1 MQLAVDITHGVANW
15 PRRVQAG
22 ESFASLI
29 LKLPVMKVGLD
40 AAVQEAYIRSSTYD
54 NIIAISAGSP
64 PILEAVRTVEAPEGL
79 TSESY

>member
-1 MQLAVDITHGVANW
+1 MDITHGVANW

>member
-1 MQLAVDITHGVANW
+1 MDITHGVANW

-29 LKLPVMKVGLD
+29 LKLPVMKIVLD
-40 AAVQEAYIRSSTYD
+40 AAVQIAYIRSSTYD

>member
-1 MQLAVDITHGVANW
+1 M
-15 PRRVQAG
+15 QAG

>member
-1 MQLAVDITHGVANW
+1 MDITHGVANW

-64 PILEAVRTVEAPEGL
+64 PVLEAVRTVEAPEGL

>member
-29 LKLPVMKVGLD
+29 LKLPVMKIGLD

>member
-1 MQLAVDITHGVANW
+1 MDITHGVANW

-29 LKLPVMKVGLD
+29 LKLPVMKIGLD

>member
-1 MQLAVDITHGVANW
+1 MDITHGVANW

-40 AAVQEAYIRSSTYD
+40 AAVQEAYIRFRSSTYD
-54 NIIAISAGSP
+54 NIIAVSAGSP

>member
-1 MQLAVDITHGVANW
+1 MQLAVHITHGVANW